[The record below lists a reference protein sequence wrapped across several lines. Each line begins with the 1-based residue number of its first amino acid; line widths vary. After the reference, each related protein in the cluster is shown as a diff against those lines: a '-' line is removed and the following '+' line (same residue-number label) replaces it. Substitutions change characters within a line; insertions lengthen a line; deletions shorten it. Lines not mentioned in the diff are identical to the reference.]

1 VRLRYAY
8 LVKCTSVDK
17 DDKGN
22 VVEIHCT
29 YDPTTRG
36 GDAPDG
42 RKVKSTIHW
51 VSAQHAIKAEI
62 RLYDQLFTVE
72 NPDVG
77 EDVDSII
84 NPKSLEVLDGC
95 FVEPSLGDSKVGEK
109 FQFERTGYF
118 CVDLDSSP
126 GKPVFNR
133 TLTLKDSWA
142 KIEQKKS

>member
-1 VRLRYAY
+1 
-8 LVKCTSVDK
+8 
-17 DDKGN
+17 
-22 VVEIHCT
+22 VVIHCT
-29 YDPTTRG
+29 YDPATRG

-51 VSAQHAIKAEI
+51 VSAQHAVKAEV

-84 NPKSLEVLDGC
+84 NPKSLEILDGC
-95 FVEPSLGDSKVGEK
+95 YVEPSLAESKLGEK
-109 FQFERTGYF
+109 FQFERSGYF
-118 CVDLDSSP
+118 CADPDSTH